1 MSWVGKMGNA
11 VSGCCQ
17 TVCDS
22 SDGAPPPWLTKSSAD
37 ELGDAIDRKFPGRRG
52 MGAGATAAAS
62 ADAAC
67 QPGFIENFHHGGGV
81 LLLRG
86 TEEGLVFTE
95 ETPVPEGTN
104 SRGDRFAEVLGCLD
118 RCYIVCHEV
127 PIDHHTVN
135 EVFKLIVGANSMFAA
150 P

>member
-1 MSWVGKMGNA
+1 MGNA

-22 SDGAPPPWLTKSSAD
+22 SDGAPPPWLSKSSTD
-37 ELGDAIDRKFPGRRG
+37 ELGDAIDRKFPRRRG

-67 QPGFIENFHHGGGV
+67 QPGFIEKFHHGGGV
-81 LLLRG
+81 FLFRV
-86 TEEGLVFTE
+86 TEEGLVVTE
-95 ETPVPEGTN
+95 ETQVPKAPTRAETGSQRSLAASIAAT
-104 SRGDRFAEVLGCLD
+104 SCVMRF
-118 RCYIVCHEV
+118 
-127 PIDHHTVN
+127 P
-135 EVFKLIVGANSMFAA
+135 LITT